1 MKVTMTIEDTPK
13 GVRAEVVWNGND
25 VTDHVETSLA
35 MKIVANFANDLK
47 AMDELGVVVV
57 EKIGENHG

>member
-1 MKVTMTIEDTPK
+1 MTIEDTPK
-13 GVRAEVVWNGND
+13 GVRAQVVWIGND

-35 MKIVANFANDLK
+35 MKVVAQFANDLK
-47 AMDELGVVVV
+47 AMDELGVIVV

>member
-57 EKIGENHG
+57 EKIGEKHG